1 MKLNELKLR
10 SFRNYGETAVA
21 FDPGV
26 NLIVGDNAQGKTNL
40 LEAIAYLGSGKS
52 FRTQKTGELVRFGGE
67 FGEIEGKVF
76 SQDREQTLR
85 WVLFPGSRPR
95 QLWRNGAKQ
104 ESNRDIAG
112 LLPTVLFCP
121 EDLMI
126 LKLGAAQRRRFGDSA
141 LCGLRPNYDAALTEY
156 SRILDQKSRILKDH
170 FDHPGVLEILPEYN
184 TRLCQ
189 VGALLISYRARFY
202 DSLGK
207 AAAKYHS
214 QFSGGTEEFSL
225 EYKTVSTVTD
235 PFAPVS
241 VLTQNLLDHLDSHHR
256 AELETGQCLT
266 GPHKADFTVTLSGI
280 DLKACLA
287 QNKDFVAWL
296 SISGTVISY
305 PVVRSDD
312 SAYYLSHLFS
322 GKKSKLGCLFSLKSS
337 DYQQPSQNIAIYG
350 HHLSH
355 SDAMFSTLI
364 DYKQEAYYAE
374 HSVITLDSIYGR
386 RNYRIF
392 AVLNMKVSDW
402 DPATASFGSGKAFL
416 QFVNRAKRKA
426 LYSTDVEVKED
437 DHILTLITCDR
448 SYGGASGR
456 LIVIAVQAQKLKRRN
471 TCS

>member
-76 SQDREQTLR
+76 SQGREQTLR

-95 QLWRNGAKQ
+95 QLWRNGAKKK
-104 ESNRDIAG
+104 SNRDIAG
-112 LLPTVLFCP
+112 VLPTVLFCP

-156 SRILDQKSRILKDH
+156 GRILDQKSRILKDH

-256 AELETGQCLT
+256 AEMETGQCLT
-266 GPHKADFTVTLSGI
+266 GPHKDDFTVTLSGI
-280 DLKACLA
+280 DLKAYGSQGQTRTAAISLKLA
-287 QNKDFVAWL
+287 QRELMAREWGEEPVLLLDDVLSELDSGRQDFVL
-296 SISGTVISY
+296 N
-305 PVVRSDD
+305 
-312 SAYYLSHLFS
+312 
-322 GKKSKLGCLFSLKSS
+322 
-337 DYQQPSQNIAIYG
+337 Q
-350 HHLSH
+350 
-355 SDAMFSTLI
+355 
-364 DYKQEAYYAE
+364 
-374 HSVITLDSIYGR
+374 ITTGQV
-386 RNYRIF
+386 F
-392 AVLNMKVSDW
+392 
-402 DPATASFGSGKAFL
+402 
-416 QFVNRAKRKA
+416 
-426 LYSTDVEVKED
+426 
-437 DHILTLITCDR
+437 ITCCEP
-448 SYGGASGR
+448 GR
-456 LIVIAVQAQKLKRRN
+456 FTRLGKTIVIQNGNVM
-471 TCS
+471 